1 MAPTCEVNGPVYTRA
16 MVSRPPAGRGIAVA
30 LALAVCVAA
39 TSRTATAPT
48 VVAPAPA
55 AIPAATRVPAA
66 PSVTPT
72 AAPVLDRAPADP
84 GPALGPIDSGLSDWA
99 AALLPDSARDIRALS
114 DSPRYSITLAISSDR
129 RVVTG
134 SQETRYVNREAEP
147 LRELVLR
154 LFPGT
159 PNMGSVM
166 RLSRVAVNG
175 DLAPTL
181 PITLRSSADLA
192 PIVDTAAVS
201 VPLAVPLLPGAALTL
216 TAAYSIQVTDNPT
229 AGYRAFGR
237 VNGVL
242 AIPGAYAAIPA
253 RRDGAWLMAAA
264 PNYGD
269 IVLAEAAWFRVEIES
284 DEDLTLV
291 APGLCSA
298 APGAAAGRQRVACV
312 AGPIREFAVTAGRF
326 NKVSAVIRLSGGDVV
341 IESYAT
347 AGRMRGAA
355 LGARMAGDA
364 LAAFEKRFGAY
375 PYRILKV
382 YESPTTVGGMEYS
395 MLAGVTDNLYDA
407 PEAPYFEWIVAH
419 EVAHQWWYGLVGS
432 DPVNEPWLD
441 EGLTNYAITFY
452 FEDVYGP
459 DYAQANRNSDYYGR
473 YANALKNFPD
483 QPAGLPTGQ
492 YPPGAYGPFVYG
504 KAPIFFD
511 TVRRASGDE
520 AFLRWIRLYAARNR
534 FGIARAADLL
544 AAADETGLG
553 PAARAAW
560 QAWVAAR

>member
-1 MAPTCEVNGPVYTRA
+1 
-16 MVSRPPAGRGIAVA
+16 MVSRPPAGRGIAIA

-48 VVAPAPA
+48 VVAPVPA
-55 AIPAATRVPAA
+55 AIPAATRVPDA

-84 GPALGPIDSGLSDWA
+84 GPALGPLDSGLSDWT
-99 AALLPDSARDIRALS
+99 AALLPDSAHDIRTLVDA
-114 DSPRYSITLAISSDR
+114 PRYSITLAISPDR

-134 SQETRYVNREAEP
+134 TQETRYVNRETEP

-181 PITLRSSADLA
+181 PITLRSVADLA
-192 PIVDTAAVS
+192 PIVDTAAVT
-201 VPLAVPLLPGAALTL
+201 VPLAVPLAPGTALTL
-216 TAAYSIQVTDNPT
+216 TVAYTIQVTDNPT
-229 AGYRAFGR
+229 SGYRAFGR

-253 RRDGAWLMAAA
+253 RHDGAWLMAAA

-269 IVLAEAAWFRVEIES
+269 IVLAEAAWFRVTIET

-291 APGLCSA
+291 APGLCSTG
-298 APGAAAGRQRVACV
+298 PGAAIGRQRVTCV
-312 AGPIREFAVTAGRF
+312 AGPIREFAVTAAGF
-326 NKVSAVIRLSGGDVV
+326 NKVSASIRLAGGDVA

-347 AGRMRGAA
+347 PGRMHGATLA
-355 LGARMAGDA
+355 ARMASDA
-364 LAAFEKRFGAY
+364 LLAYEKRFGAY

-382 YESPTTVGGMEYS
+382 FESPTTVGGMEYS
-395 MLAGVTDNLYDA
+395 MLAGVTDSLYDA

-452 FEDVYGP
+452 FEDVHGAA
-459 DYAQANRNSDYYGR
+459 YALANRNSDYYGR
-473 YANALKNFPD
+473 YAAALKNYPD

-511 TVRRASGDE
+511 TVRRAAGDE
-520 AFLRWIRLYAARNR
+520 AFLRWLRLYAARNR

-544 AAADETGLG
+544 AAADETGVG
-553 PAARAAW
+553 STARAAW

>member
-1 MAPTCEVNGPVYTRA
+1 
-16 MVSRPPAGRGIAVA
+16 MVSRPLAGRGLVVA

-39 TSRTATAPT
+39 TSRTANAPI
-48 VVAPAPA
+48 VIPAPA
-55 AIPAATRVPAA
+55 AVPVAPSVPAVPNP

-72 AAPVLDRAPADP
+72 ALPESDRGAADP
-84 GPALGPIDSGLSDWA
+84 GFAPGPVDSGLGDWT
-99 AALLPDSARDIRALS
+99 AALLPDSARDVRALI
-114 DSPRYSITLAISSDR
+114 DAPRYSITLAISPDR

-134 SQETRYVNREAEP
+134 TQETRYVNREAEP
-147 LRELVLR
+147 LHALVLR

-175 DLAPTL
+175 NLAPTL
-181 PITLRSSADLA
+181 PITLRSVADLA

-201 VPLAVPLLPGAALTL
+201 VPLAVALIPGAALTL
-216 TAAYSIQVTDNPT
+216 TVAYTIQVTDNPT
-229 AGYRAFGR
+229 SGYRAFGR

-253 RRDGAWLMAAA
+253 RRNGIWLMSAA

-284 DEDLTLV
+284 DEDLALV

-298 APGAAAGRQRVACV
+298 APGAAAGRQRVICV

-326 NKVSAVIRLSGGDVV
+326 NKVDASIRLTGGDVV

-347 AGRMRGAA
+347 FGRMRGAA
-355 LGARMAGDA
+355 LAARMASDA
-364 LAAFEKRFGAY
+364 LVSYERRFGAY

-382 YESPTTVGGMEYS
+382 FESPTTVGGMEYS

-407 PEAPYFEWIVAH
+407 PEAPYFEWIVVH

-432 DPVNEPWLD
+432 DPVNEAWLD
-441 EGLTNYAITFY
+441 EGLTNFSITFY
-452 FEDVYGP
+452 FEDVHGP
-459 DYAQANRNSDYYGR
+459 AYALANRNSDYYGR
-473 YANALKNFPD
+473 YANALKTYPD

-492 YPPGAYGPFVYG
+492 YPPGAYGPFIYG

-511 TVRRASGDE
+511 VVRRAAGDE

-534 FGIARAADLL
+534 FGIAQAANLL
-544 AAADETGLG
+544 SAADETGLG
-553 PAARAAW
+553 PVARAAW